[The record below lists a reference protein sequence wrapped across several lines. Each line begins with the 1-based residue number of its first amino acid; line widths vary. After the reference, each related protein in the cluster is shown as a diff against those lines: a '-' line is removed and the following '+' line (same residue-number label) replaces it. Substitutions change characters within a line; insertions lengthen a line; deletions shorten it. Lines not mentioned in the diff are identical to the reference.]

1 MSQSD
6 YITCRELIDFIAD
19 YIENRL
25 PPEELREF
33 ERHLTVC
40 PSCVNYLD
48 AYRKTIALGK
58 AALTRSDM
66 PARGVAPEGLL
77 KAIKEAR
84 RNLTR

>member
-6 YITCRELIDFIAD
+6 YITCRELIDFISD
-19 YIENRL
+19 YLERRL
-25 PPEELREF
+25 QAEQLEEF
-33 ERHLTVC
+33 ERHLSVC

-58 AALTRSDM
+58 VALQPSDLS
-66 PARGVAPEGLL
+66 ARGAAPEGLL

-84 RNLTR
+84 RNMVR